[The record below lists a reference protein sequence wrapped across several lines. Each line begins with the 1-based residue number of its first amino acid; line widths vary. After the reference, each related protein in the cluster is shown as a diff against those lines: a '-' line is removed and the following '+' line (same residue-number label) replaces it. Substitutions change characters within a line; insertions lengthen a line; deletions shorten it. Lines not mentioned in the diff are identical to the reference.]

1 MRMERFIDAE
11 RLRPDSAAL
20 VLAEVVLP
28 QVSRALSLIDLNSQ
42 SPTFGCADR
51 AYWYYRTL
59 TNFPG
64 ATWQQLMLALA
75 CVYRTSHS
83 SNAYYLD
90 PTTASLVGGL
100 ISFWAKS
107 QHSDGAFDEW
117 YLNEHSYCPTAI
129 TSAGAALTLHLM
141 GDDLPRDARIAGL
154 TALERAGKWLEPR
167 YNAEVMN
174 QNLAACVALQG
185 LAKLLPA
192 SGWDA
197 VARAKLERVRND
209 QNAEGWFPE
218 YGGFDFGYST
228 LALDLL
234 GACRLLDAGSIV
246 DDLAGK
252 LCRMLVDVRGAG
264 PAAPGR
270 LGSRGTSHAFAF
282 GALVFAVVDT
292 NAALLAQH
300 QLDGIA
306 RRVVPRPDTV
316 DDRYFA
322 YFALPQFA
330 LAYLYSLT
338 DAGSIAPAPAPS
350 GMTDKRASGLA
361 VVRHTGWSITLNRRL
376 GGALALEM
384 PDRSPL
390 YHLGYEATTQQGGRF
405 STATLAEDR
414 LDPCVESTPFE
425 IAARFRAVSSGL
437 PLRRWMVPF
446 QAVLYMLR
454 SSRAAAA
461 FQGTIKRR
469 MISPR
474 RSLPLRLVRIV
485 DVSAESVRVTDTLI
499 PQPGLAKVVQIQV
512 ASTVAMHTPSGRQD
526 DGMSQ
531 VLAPDDALRV
541 VDLLNA
547 GTTASIAFTLD
558 PQQRRKETLD
568 VDIQRGNR
576 RA

>member
-1 MRMERFIDAE
+1 
-11 RLRPDSAAL
+11 
-20 VLAEVVLP
+20 
-28 QVSRALSLIDLNSQ
+28 
-42 SPTFGCADR
+42 
-51 AYWYYRTL
+51 
-59 TNFPG
+59 
-64 ATWQQLMLALA
+64 
-75 CVYRTSHS
+75 
-83 SNAYYLD
+83 
-90 PTTASLVGGL
+90 
-100 ISFWAKS
+100 
-107 QHSDGAFDEW
+107 
-117 YLNEHSYCPTAI
+117 
-129 TSAGAALTLHLM
+129 
-141 GDDLPRDARIAGL
+141 
-154 TALERAGKWLEPR
+154 
-167 YNAEVMN
+167 MN

-192 SGWDA
+192 SRWDA

-234 GACRLLDAGSIV
+234 GACRLLGTGSIV
-246 DDLAGK
+246 DGLAGK

-282 GALVFAVVDT
+282 GALVFAAVDS

-300 QLDGIA
+300 QLDGLA
-306 RRVVPRPDTV
+306 GRVVPRPDTV

-330 LAYLYSLT
+330 LAYLHSLT
-338 DAGSIAPAPAPS
+338 DAGSIAPAPARS
-350 GMTDKRASGLA
+350 GMTDKRDSGLA
-361 VVRHTGWSITLNRRL
+361 VVRHADWSITVNRRL
-376 GGALALEM
+376 GGAFALET

-390 YHLGYEATTQQGGRF
+390 YHLGYEVTTHQGRRF
-405 STATLAEDR
+405 STATLAEDQ
-414 LDPCVESTPFE
+414 LAPYAESMPIE

-461 FQGTIKRR
+461 FQDLIKRR

-485 DVSAESVRVTDTLI
+485 DVGGEWVRITDTLI

-526 DGMSQ
+526 EGTSQ

-547 GTTASIAFTLD
+547 GIAASIAFRLG
-558 PQQRRKETLD
+558 PQQRQKETLD
-568 VDIQRGNR
+568 VDIQPGDR

>member
-1 MRMERFIDAE
+1 MERFIDAE
-11 RLRPDSAAL
+11 RLRPDSAAS
-20 VLAEVVLP
+20 VLADVVLP
-28 QVSRALSLIDLNSQ
+28 QVSRALSLIDLNPQ

-75 CVYRTSHS
+75 CVYRTPHP
-83 SNAYYLD
+83 SNAYHLD
-90 PTTASLVGGL
+90 PATASLVGAL

-107 QHSDGAFDEW
+107 QHPDGAFDEW

-129 TSAGAALTLHLM
+129 TAAGAALTLHLM
-141 GDDLPRDARIAGL
+141 DEALPREARAAGL
-154 TALERAGKWLEPR
+154 AALERAGKWLEPR
-167 YNAEVMN
+167 YNAAVMN

-192 SGWDA
+192 SRWDA

-234 GACRLLDAGSIV
+234 GACRLLGTGSIV
-246 DDLAGK
+246 DGLAGK

-282 GALVFAVVDT
+282 GALVFAAVDS

-300 QLDGIA
+300 QLDGLA
-306 RRVVPRPDTV
+306 GRVVPRPDTV

-330 LAYLYSLT
+330 LAYLHSLT
-338 DAGSIAPAPAPS
+338 DAGSIAPAPARS
-350 GMTDKRASGLA
+350 GMTDKRDSGLA
-361 VVRHTGWSITLNRRL
+361 VVRHADWSITVNRRL
-376 GGALALEM
+376 GGAFALET

-390 YHLGYEATTQQGGRF
+390 YHLGYEVTTHQGRRF
-405 STATLAEDR
+405 STATLAEDQ
-414 LDPCVESTPFE
+414 LAPYAESMPIE

-461 FQGTIKRR
+461 FQDLIKRR

-485 DVSAESVRVTDTLI
+485 DVGGEWVRVTDTLI

-526 DGMSQ
+526 EGTSQ

-547 GTTASIAFTLD
+547 GIAASIAFRLG
-558 PQQRRKETLD
+558 PQQRQKETLD
-568 VDIQRGNR
+568 VDIQPGDR